1 MGEVPLSEIGTV
13 VLSVASA
20 IVLLSN
26 AAEKIIKAW
35 KTAKAPNDRQNER
48 LDALERWKE
57 EVDSKLANDHER
69 LAAGDAGNRVVQR
82 ALLALLDHGIDGNNI
97 EQMQHAKEDLQNHL
111 INR

>member
-1 MGEVPLSEIGTV
+1 MGELTLQEAWTLMLAGV
-13 VLSVASA
+13 SA
-20 IVLLSN
+20 FMLLAN
-26 AAEKIIKAW
+26 AAEKIVKAY

-69 LAAGDAGNRVVQR
+69 IAAGDAGNRVVQR